1 MKPEKTINL
10 LMRDFKQNLKNFI
23 ESQSLPAA
31 VIAFIVKDVNN
42 EIQEAYENILSIEE
56 EQYNNALKQQEE
68 DKDDNVDVVSD

>member
-10 LMRDFKQNLKNFI
+10 LMRDFKKDLKNFI

-68 DKDDNVDVVSD
+68 DKDDNIDVVSD